1 MHPILIQNF
10 FKKQKG
16 GQNMLIVAKQD
27 NVDNLYAIWTTI
39 TDRFLGVNLDYEQC
53 IKIVM
58 DYKGCS
64 YEDAKEKVN
73 YPQPFDDIAKHIYW
87 GSEPHYAS
95 EEPDDIQN
103 AVRLVANHY
112 KKNKD
117 FRNAFIASIA
127 SSLKE
132 ITSGTG
138 LYDVAKK
145 VAERIIGEE

>member
-1 MHPILIQNF
+1 
-10 FKKQKG
+10 
-16 GQNMLIVAKQD
+16 
-27 NVDNLYAIWTTI
+27 
-39 TDRFLGVNLDYEQC
+39 
-53 IKIVM
+53 M
-58 DYKGCS
+58 DYKGYS
-64 YEDAKEKVN
+64 YEDAKERAD

-87 GSEPHYAS
+87 GSEPDYAS

-103 AVRLVANHY
+103 AVRLVANYY